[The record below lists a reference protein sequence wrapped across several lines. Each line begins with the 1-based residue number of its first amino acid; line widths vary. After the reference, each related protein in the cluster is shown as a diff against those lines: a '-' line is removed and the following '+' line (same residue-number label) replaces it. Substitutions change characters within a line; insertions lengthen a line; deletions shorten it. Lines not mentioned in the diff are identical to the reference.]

1 MKVARTVEQAC
12 SILAVLAEHHGEPVT
27 NSELN
32 ERLEV
37 SLSYLIKITR
47 KLVMHRIISST
58 QGAKGGF
65 VLAKPMNAITL
76 RMVVEAIEGVNPSF
90 VPSGVIERVFRHR
103 RRVGRR
109 GLQALT
115 NGFKDAERAWRD
127 ELDKVTMEAL
137 ITSSLEE
144 GES

>member
-76 RMVVEAIEGVNPSF
+76 RMVVEAIEGINPSF
-90 VPSGVIERVFRHR
+90 VSSGVIERVFRHR
-103 RRVGRR
+103 RSVGRR